1 MTNEYHRKTA
11 NQILTD
17 VARVNPYM
25 KKDGPIAYLYAAGY
39 LAGFIASLAE
49 RDPYVYREF
58 KQHVEEQQ
66 RRARKR

>member
-1 MTNEYHRKTA
+1 MSQEYHRKIA

-17 VARVNPYM
+17 VAKVNPYM

-49 RDPYVYREF
+49 RDPYIYKEF
-58 KQHVEEQQ
+58 KQLVEEQS
-66 RRARKR
+66 RIYKR

>member
-1 MTNEYHRKTA
+1 MNQEYHRKIA

-17 VARVNPYM
+17 VAKVNSYM

-49 RDPYVYREF
+49 RDPYIYKEF
-58 KQHVEEQQ
+58 KQLVEEQS
-66 RRARKR
+66 RIYKR

>member
-1 MTNEYHRKTA
+1 MTQERHRKIA

-49 RDPYVYREF
+49 RDPYIYKEF
-58 KQHVEEQQ
+58 KQLVEEQS
-66 RRARKR
+66 RIYKR

>member
-1 MTNEYHRKTA
+1 MNQEYHRKIA

-17 VARVNPYM
+17 VAKVNPYM

-49 RDPYVYREF
+49 RDPYIYKEF
-58 KQHVEEQQ
+58 KQLVEEQS
-66 RRARKR
+66 RIYKR

>member
-1 MTNEYHRKTA
+1 MNQEYHRKIA

-17 VARVNPYM
+17 VAKINPYM

-49 RDPYVYREF
+49 RDPYIYKEF
-58 KQHVEEQQ
+58 KQLVEEQS
-66 RRARKR
+66 RIYKR